1 MPQINKTERKTIVL
15 RVPRKYRYLIRA
27 FGVWLKEYPDQA
39 KLWQCEE
46 YLSQTFEASAYK
58 VDSPAWRQ
66 EINAAQ
72 VKVFSRPLAKVV
84 AEVLWGLNKSDRLP
98 VFCDHSA

>member
-1 MPQINKTERKTIVL
+1 MPQINRTERKTIVL
-15 RVPRKYRYLIRA
+15 RVPRKYRYLVRTFA
-27 FGVWLKEYPDQA
+27 VWLKEYPDQA

-72 VKVFSRPLAKVV
+72 VKVFNHIKFSR
-84 AEVLWGLNKSDRLP
+84 
-98 VFCDHSA
+98 